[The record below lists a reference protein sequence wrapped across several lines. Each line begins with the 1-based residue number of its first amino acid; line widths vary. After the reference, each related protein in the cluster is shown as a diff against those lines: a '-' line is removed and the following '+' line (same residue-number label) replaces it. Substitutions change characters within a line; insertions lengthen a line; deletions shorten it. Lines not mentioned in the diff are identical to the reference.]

1 MTQATLTRDEATR
14 SIFAVLAGIAPEV
27 DPATVD
33 RSVDL
38 TEQLDLDSMDY
49 LNWMIGI
56 ADATGIDIPPRD
68 VSRFLTIDGA
78 AAYLVDHSGTSTT

>member
-1 MTQATLTRDEATR
+1 MTQTALSRDVATR
-14 SIFAVLAGIAPEV
+14 SIFAVLAEIAPEV

-33 RSVDL
+33 HAVDL

-56 ADATGIDIPPRD
+56 SEATGIDIPQRD

-78 AAYLVDHSGTSTT
+78 ADYLVARSSGPAV

>member
-1 MTQATLTRDEATR
+1 MNKEEARQT
-14 SIFAVLAGIAPEV
+14 IFEVLGEIAPEV

-33 RSVDL
+33 DSSDL

-49 LNWMIGI
+49 LNWMLGI
-56 ADATGIDIPPRD
+56 NEATGVEIPQRD

-78 AAYLVDHSGTSTT
+78 VEYLVTHSG